1 MILLNDKI
9 NDIIIRFNVI
19 NMFYKSSF
27 NIKTLNI
34 IINVFIVELTKI
46 TLLLN
51 TFISVKININ
61 FITFINA
68 INANN
73 LFNKKLINY
82 NTLISENDNY

>member
-46 TLLLN
+46 TSLLN